1 MNGSLSEPV
10 EINKIESNVNAFE
23 ATLVTTGSFQGLMVK
38 TTYTLS
44 REIPDRLQIKKHIW
58 REDNNASDGGIFS
71 TAILNYKSLIPFL
84 ISTKNLQNSKG
95 YKLEKFVGRS
105 ELSFPQ
111 TAIPVDMVIMS
122 SPYDSDNPISY
133 GWRRISS
140 ELHKNNE
147 IIPLASFVFADDT
160 ALAFITLTEDLA
172 LGDGKKLGLLQLL
185 QVFFMGID
193 IENSLHFEEEIWVT
207 PSADISSIT
216 DILYA
221 DSPIL
226 EGQVNSKNLR
236 TKVHIDHTDGSP
248 FSMVSI
254 NENGK
259 FSLRVPAG
267 RYGLR
272 ILSESS
278 SPFTKEIKVSANGAI
293 LEPIDLPQVAR
304 IFLPQGNPMRLAFR
318 GYEGTP
324 NPHFEDTLLGN
335 SVNGE
340 NGLIIEPKVSDVHL
354 IGSNKDSQY
363 VFLPKGTYKVY
374 AVHGPEFSLESTL
387 LKVIS
392 GENQTLQINIPK
404 RIVSTP
410 KYIAVDMHVHSAPSM
425 DNAFSSRK
433 RVKTFVAE
441 NGEIMVAAE
450 HDTIYD
456 FNPLI
461 SEMGASG
468 KMIAIAG
475 TEVTSTVN
483 SEIAPFTIGHMN
495 FFPLILKPFEY
506 RKGLTPHENRRTR
519 DVLYEMSEAHNNP
532 IAQLNHPREGFK
544 LSGKSIP
551 SNYKD
556 LIEGEAFFEH
566 MGVASHPFNP
576 HLPLSSVPNNSL
588 IEPNKINGTR
598 DIDFDV
604 IEIMNGTQN
613 YKPERTAAVRQ
624 DWFSLL
630 NQGIKLAA
638 SANSDSHNKWQQV
651 AMPRNM
657 VSVSDDRISKF
668 DMKNFINSVRN
679 GNFYGTTGPFIELKI
694 DESTMGEMHSGY
706 QGTLN
711 GRIYSADWAQANNL
725 KIQMN
730 GNEIMDIELNDSG
743 IFSIPLKFIKDSF
756 VTIEA
761 SGPAGENY
769 QAVYPGFFPY
779 AYSNPIYIDANGDGV
794 WTPPGLETN

>member
-1 MNGSLSEPV
+1 MNGSLSEPI
-10 EINKIESNVNAFE
+10 EITKIESNTNTLE
-23 ATLVTTGSFQGLMVK
+23 ANLITTGTFKGLMVE

-44 REIPDRLQIKKHIW
+44 REISDRLQIKKRIW
-58 REDNNASDGGIFS
+58 REDNNSSNGGIFS
-71 TAILNYKSLIPFL
+71 TAILNYKSLNPFL
-84 ISTKNLQNSKG
+84 ISTKNLKASKG

-105 ELSFPQ
+105 ELTFPK
-111 TAIPVDMVIMS
+111 TAIPVDMVIIS
-122 SPYDSDNPISY
+122 SPHDSDNPISY
-133 GWRRISS
+133 GWRRVSS
-140 ELHKNNE
+140 ELHKNNK
-147 IIPLASFVFADDT
+147 IIPLASFIFADDT
-160 ALAFITLTEDLA
+160 ALAFITLTEDLT

-185 QVFFMGID
+185 QVFFMGI
-193 IENSLHFEEEIWVT
+193 EVKNSLYFEEEIWVT
-207 PSADISSIT
+207 QSADVNSIT
-216 DILYA
+216 DIIYA

-226 EGQVNSKNLR
+226 KGQINAKNLK
-236 TKVHIDHTDGSP
+236 TKVHIDHADGSP

-254 NENGK
+254 DKNGM
-259 FSLRVPAG
+259 FSARVPPG
-267 RYGLR
+267 SYGLR

-278 SPFTKEIKVSANGAI
+278 APVLRNIKVSINGAV
-293 LEPIDLPQVAR
+293 LEPIDLPRVAR
-304 IFLPQGNPMRLAFR
+304 IILPQGNPMRLAFR
-318 GYEGTP
+318 GHEGTP

-335 SVNGE
+335 TVNGE

-354 IGSNKDSQY
+354 TGTNKDIQY
-363 VFLPKGTYKVY
+363 VFLSEGTYKVY
-374 AVHGPEFSLESTL
+374 AVHGPEFSLESTV
-387 LKVIS
+387 LKVNS
-392 GENQTLQINIPK
+392 GEDQILQIKTPK
-404 RIVSTP
+404 RSISTP
-410 KYIAVDMHVHSAPSM
+410 NYMAVDMHVHSAPSM
-425 DNAFSSRK
+425 DNAFSTRK

-461 SEMGASG
+461 SEMGVSE

-483 SEIAPFTIGHMN
+483 SDVAPFTIGHMN
-495 FFPLILKPFEY
+495 FFPLVIKPFAY

-519 DVLYEMSEAHNNP
+519 DVLYEMSEAHNDP

-551 SNYKD
+551 SDYED
-556 LIEGEAFFEH
+556 LIESEAFFEH
-566 MGVASHPFNP
+566 MGVASYPFNP
-576 HLPLSSVPNNSL
+576 HLPLSSFPNNSL
-588 IEPNKINGTR
+588 IEPDKINGTR

-613 YKPERTAAVRQ
+613 YKPDRTAAVRQ

-651 AMPRNM
+651 ALPRNM
-657 VSVSDDRISKF
+657 VSVSDDRLSKF
-668 DMKNFINSVRN
+668 NMKSFINSVRN
-679 GNFYGTTGPFIELKI
+679 GNFYGTTGPFMELKL
-694 DESTMGEMHSGY
+694 DESYMGEMHSGN

-711 GRIYSADWAQANNL
+711 GRIYSVDWAKANNL

-730 GNEIMDIELNDSG
+730 GKQILDLKLNDSG
-743 IFSIPLKFIKDSF
+743 IFSVPLEFNQDSF
-756 VTIEA
+756 ITIET
-761 SGPAGENY
+761 SGKAGENY

-779 AYSNPIYIDANGDGV
+779 AFSNPIYIDADGDGV
-794 WTPPGLETN
+794 WTPPGLESN